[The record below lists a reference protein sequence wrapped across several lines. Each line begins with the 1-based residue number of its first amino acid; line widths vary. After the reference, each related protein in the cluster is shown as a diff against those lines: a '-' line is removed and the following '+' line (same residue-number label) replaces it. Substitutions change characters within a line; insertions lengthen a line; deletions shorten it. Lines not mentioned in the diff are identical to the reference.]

1 MKAVRLFVLIA
12 LVAEVRAGF
21 GAGGVH
27 IDTQGTAW
35 DNKRRAK
42 KGLPPLKAREVQ
54 IREDYYK
61 RQAEKQAEAEA
72 AAAAVTAVSVEET
85 EEKEH
90 AALTPLPDD
99 MEEVLVE
106 EGLITKKQ
114 AVIGAVAVGAGVTG
128 WKLIKRRST
137 KSSTE
142 EPVSAAAAE
151 IAEPVP

>member
-21 GAGGVH
+21 GAGGIYVQTPRRKREEQTR
-27 IDTQGTAW
+27 IDFCERQGLVA
-35 DNKRRAK
+35 
-42 KGLPPLKAREVQ
+42 L
-54 IREDYYK
+54 
-61 RQAEKQAEAEA
+61 
-72 AAAAVTAVSVEET
+72 TAVSVEET
-85 EEKEH
+85 EEKGD
-90 AALTPLPDD
+90 ALTPLPDD

-106 EGLITKKQ
+106 EGLITKKK